1 MRALRMLRK
10 IAEFAITAV
19 IVVGAGAGAIG
30 AVVGALYGL
39 SWLVAQAV
47 RWLMGVV

>member
-1 MRALRMLRK
+1 MRALRTLRTV
-10 IAEFAITAV
+10 AEFSLAAV
-19 IVVGAGAGAIG
+19 IVVGACAGAIG

-39 SWLVAQAV
+39 GWAVVQAV